1 MTRRAAWLRR
11 VALGMLLGVLT
22 LAALTARIVI
32 DGEAAL
38 SKSDAA
44 FDKGDLRDAILYARR
59 AAVLYAPGA
68 PHVSAAYARLRAI
81 ALGAEATKDFDIAR
95 QAWGATRAAAME
107 TKHFTT
113 PRALDLARAN
123 ASLSRLASEA
133 TPGGAGST
141 DAARE
146 KMAQALARDDAPQ
159 AAWVLV
165 LGAGFVLFAA
175 GLFALVKAGVS
186 RDGELSRR
194 GVAVSAVLAIAGVV
208 LWTVAVYQA

>member
-1 MTRRAAWLRR
+1 MIGRVAWLRR
-11 VALGMLLGVLT
+11 LALAMLLGVLT
-22 LAALTARIVI
+22 LAALTARIVV

-38 SKSDAA
+38 AKSDAA

-95 QAWGATRAAAME
+95 QAWGATRAAALE

-113 PRALDLARAN
+113 PRELDLVRAN
-123 ASLSRLASEA
+123 AALARLASA
-133 TPGGAGST
+133 DSSGAG
-141 DAARE
+141 DPARD

-159 AAWVLV
+159 ATWIVV

-175 GLFALVKAGVS
+175 GLLSLVTAGVS
-186 RDGELSRR
+186 HEGELSRR
-194 GVAVSAVLAIAGVV
+194 GVTLSVVLAVAGVV

>member
-1 MTRRAAWLRR
+1 
-11 VALGMLLGVLT
+11 MLLGVLT

-38 SKSDAA
+38 SESDAA

-68 PHVSAAYARLRAI
+68 PHVSAAYTRLRAI
-81 ALGAEATKDFDIAR
+81 AFGAEATKDFEIAR
-95 QAWGATRAAAME
+95 QAWGATRAAALE

-123 ASLSRLASEA
+123 ASLARLASA
-133 TPGGAGST
+133 GGGAA
-141 DAARE
+141 DAARD
-146 KMAQALARDDAPQ
+146 KMAQSLARDDAPQ
-159 AAWVLV
+159 AAWIVV
-165 LGAGFVLFAA
+165 LGVAFVLFAV
-175 GLFALVKAGVS
+175 GLVTLVTAGVS
-186 RDGELSRR
+186 REGEVSRR
-194 GVAVSAVLAIAGVV
+194 GVTISVALALAGVV

>member
-1 MTRRAAWLRR
+1 MTGRAAWLRR
-11 VALGMLLGVLT
+11 LAFGMLLGVLT

-68 PHVSAAYARLRAI
+68 PHVSAAYTRLRAI
-81 ALGAEATKDFDIAR
+81 AFGAEATKDFDIAR
-95 QAWGATRAAAME
+95 QAWGATRAAALE

-123 ASLSRLASEA
+123 ASLARLASA
-133 TPGGAGST
+133 GGGAT
-141 DAARE
+141 DAARD
-146 KMAQALARDDAPQ
+146 KMAQSLARDDAPQ
-159 AAWVLV
+159 AAWIVV
-165 LGAGFVLFAA
+165 LGVAFVLFAV
-175 GLFALVKAGVS
+175 GLMTLVTAGVS
-186 RDGELSRR
+186 PEGEVSRR
-194 GVAVSAVLAIAGVV
+194 GVTISVALAVAGVV